1 MTTIILNDA
10 TSPFGRKV
18 VVAAIERGIEFEE
31 RFVDV
36 FRPGELDLY
45 NPLRQIP
52 TLVRP
57 DGTAVFD
64 SAVILAYLDTQHDGS
79 PLVPADTAWPAWTRA
94 ALADGLMEAVLQR
107 TMERRRPADRQDEA
121 TLRRLEDRIGRSLAA
136 LESVAADLDPAG
148 VRGDTIAAA
157 CAVHYVDFRYGRDW
171 RARHGRLAAWADAFG
186 DRPSMAMTVPS
197 RQEPCRFAR
206 ERRS

>member
-1 MTTIILNDA
+1 MTTTILNDA

-18 VVAAIERGIEFEE
+18 VVAALERGIEFEE

-57 DGTAVFD
+57 DGTAIFD
-64 SAVILAYLDTQHDGS
+64 SAVILAYLDKQHGEA
-79 PLVPADTAWPAWTRA
+79 PLVPADMEWPVWTRT

-107 TMERRRPADRQDEA
+107 TMELRRPAERQDEA
-121 TLRRLEDRIGRSLAA
+121 TLRRLGDRIERTLAV
-136 LESVAADLDPAG
+136 LDGVGADLDLAG

-157 CAVHYVDFRYGRDW
+157 CAVHYADFRYGRDW
-171 RARHGRLAAWADAFG
+171 RAKHRRLAAWADAFG
-186 DRPSMAMTVPS
+186 SRRSMVMTAPS

-206 ERRS
+206 EGRS